1 VIALEVADLVL
12 IASRTL
18 GLDTGQTLDL
28 VDVAAAENALA
39 AARPGAES
47 ADPALGAAALLHA
60 LARQRPLR
68 RGNQQVALAAMLQ
81 FLAIN
86 GWDMDPDPPG
96 PIAAMVAGLAAGT
109 AGTEDAAA
117 LLGPRL
123 RPSNQRTKEAPMRTG
138 KFRPRPALS
147 LAART
152 KHALLDPRRT
162 RVHPRGFTDRHK
174 QAVDLAIE
182 QARQLGHDYLG
193 TEHLLLGLLAAGDGV
208 AVQVLESM
216 GISPEEVRHR
226 IEGVVGRGH
235 GPGTRAAR
243 ILPTPQAR
251 MVLGLTMR
259 EALAL
264 GHNDIGTG
272 HLLLALLREGHGIA
286 AQVLTALG
294 ADYDRV
300 RQHVLDLIASVDEQ
314 AGPQTRLVRMAI
326 PADLANNSPACG
338 GKEKPRLTPKTWRP
352 SRPCGTGKIS
362 YGLTSSAWSGGG
374 RQESTS
380 RPSSPR
386 TSVCTANSTGCAACS
401 ASTASS
407 RTTAPL
413 RPPDSG
419 VQRIAGRSWSARCS
433 ASHGPVGLPGVRA
446 TSSGVPSAT
455 MRPPSGPPPG
465 PMSMR

>member
-1 VIALEVADLVL
+1 
-12 IASRTL
+12 
-18 GLDTGQTLDL
+18 
-28 VDVAAAENALA
+28 
-39 AARPGAES
+39 
-47 ADPALGAAALLHA
+47 
-60 LARQRPLR
+60 
-68 RGNQQVALAAMLQ
+68 
-81 FLAIN
+81 
-86 GWDMDPDPPG
+86 
-96 PIAAMVAGLAAGT
+96 
-109 AGTEDAAA
+109 
-117 LLGPRL
+117 
-123 RPSNQRTKEAPMRTG
+123 MRTG

-193 TEHLLLGLLAAGDGV
+193 TEHLLLGLLAAGDSV

-251 MVLGLTMR
+251 RVLGLTMR

-286 AQVLTALG
+286 AQVLTPLG
-294 ADYDRV
+294 ADHARV
-300 RQHVLDLIASVDEQ
+300 REQVLGLMASADEQ

-326 PADLANNSPACG
+326 PADLADAV
-338 GKEKPRLTPKTWRP
+338 EQL
-352 SRPCGTGKIS
+352 
-362 YGLTSSAWSGGG
+362 A
-374 RQESTS
+374 Q
-380 RPSSPR
+380 
-386 TSVCTANSTGCAACS
+386 
-401 ASTASS
+401 
-407 RTTAPL
+407 
-413 RPPDSG
+413 
-419 VQRIAGRSWSARCS
+419 VQRQRKAALDAEDLEAAAALRDRADQLRASKLRLEQQWAAGVDVQAVVAENQRVHRELDRMRGLLREHGIGPEDGAART
-433 ASHGPVGLPGVRA
+433 A
-446 TSSGVPSAT
+446 
-455 MRPPSGPPPG
+455 
-465 PMSMR
+465 